1 MSVEKWQAG
10 AYKVKLKQYNY
21 LCFLLHS
28 LFLDFFFLFFEN
40 MIWQRLCT
48 VAGIQTIHS
57 QPLSFFPLM
66 KKTYFSLYIRSKPRN
81 GLEHVY
87 KCPFPQGSRGL
98 MPWAAGGIFS
108 ALVLLMKFWL
118 QLWGWGCSDKLWT
131 CTLLTTHYLPSPL
144 LSVPVQWI
152 WSQANPFGDDNI
164 WGGSIFSIRFFTFQ
178 VFFLHEHRREGE
190 KGASAGQLIGHCCQS
205 NVGVTAVKVLTSS
218 DLWRHP
224 SIQPRARE
232 GSQSW
237 L

>member
-1 MSVEKWQAG
+1 
-10 AYKVKLKQYNY
+10 
-21 LCFLLHS
+21 
-28 LFLDFFFLFFEN
+28 
-40 MIWQRLCT
+40 MIWQRLCI

-57 QPLSFFPLM
+57 QPSFFFFPHEKDIFFPLH
-66 KKTYFSLYIRSKPRN
+66 KEQTPEWF
-81 GLEHVY
+81 G
-87 KCPFPQGSRGL
+87 KCCLQMPLSSRQQRFNALGCWGHL
-98 MPWAAGGIFS
+98 SSPLCCWWSSDCSFGDRAA
-108 ALVLLMKFWL
+108 
-118 QLWGWGCSDKLWT
+118 QTNLWT
-131 CTLLTTHYLPSPL
+131 CALLTTHNLPSRL

-164 WGGSIFSIRFFTFQ
+164 WGGSIFSRRFFTFQ

-190 KGASAGQLIGHCCQS
+190 EGASSGQLIGHCCQS
-205 NVGVTAVKVLTSS
+205 NVGVTAAEVLTSS